1 MKKDDQ
7 EILKEVQKNSSMAIN
22 AINTISEKVHDN
34 ALQQELSKQKLWY
47 SVIQNKATDRL
58 QNERAEEYHAS
69 AMQDLMLKGGIQMNT
84 FTNCSTSKIAELMIQ
99 GSNRG
104 ITSMWKALRHN
115 QLAGDDAVELAK
127 ELMDFEEKN
136 IEKLKAYLR

>member
-104 ITSMWKALRHN
+104 ITSMWKSMNHHQNSGNLSME
-115 QLAGDDAVELAK
+115 VAK
-127 ELMDFEEKN
+127 ELVCLLYTSPSPRDS
-136 IEKLKAYLR
+136 